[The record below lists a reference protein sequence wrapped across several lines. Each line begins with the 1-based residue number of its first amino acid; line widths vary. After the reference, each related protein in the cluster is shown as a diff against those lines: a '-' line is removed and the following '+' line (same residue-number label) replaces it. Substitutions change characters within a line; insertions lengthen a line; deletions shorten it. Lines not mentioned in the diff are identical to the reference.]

1 METISTIL
9 CFIGPGLFI
18 AKLDIS
24 DCIPI
29 SGKDQAVLKF
39 KHKTTLYKFAA
50 DTWVYRRA

>member
-29 SGKDQAVLKF
+29 SGKHQAVLKF

-50 DTWVYRRA
+50 DTWVYRGA